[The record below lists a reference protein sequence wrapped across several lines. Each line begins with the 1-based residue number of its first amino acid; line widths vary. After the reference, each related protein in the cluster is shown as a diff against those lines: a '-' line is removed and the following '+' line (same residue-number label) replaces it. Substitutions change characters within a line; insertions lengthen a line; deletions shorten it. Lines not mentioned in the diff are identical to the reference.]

1 MEVGRSNDLREIVQR
16 AFFTKKFVHGEI
28 EIQAESLLTL
38 EVHATP
44 LPRDP
49 CPEVILV
56 LDNISDIKHLES
68 IRQQFIANVSHE
80 LKTPLSSIKA
90 YAETLLGGAM
100 HDPT

>member
-1 MEVGRSNDLREIVQR
+1 MTYEKSCNVPFSPKNFARRNRDAGRVSADAQ
-16 AFFTKKFVHGEI
+16 G
-28 EIQAESLLTL
+28 SW
-38 EVHATP
+38 TP

-49 CPEVILV
+49 CPGVILV